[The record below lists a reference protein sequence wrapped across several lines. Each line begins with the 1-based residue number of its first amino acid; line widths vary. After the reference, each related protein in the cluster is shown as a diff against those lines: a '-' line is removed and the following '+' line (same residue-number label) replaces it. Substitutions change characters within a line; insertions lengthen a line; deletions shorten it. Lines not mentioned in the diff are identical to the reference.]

1 MDLDASIPESLAYI
15 VPSLV
20 WWLDGQAFHRDHA
33 WAFLN
38 RAMALASDEHLAE
51 IRGVYSDDDLRAALR
66 RVLPG
71 TFNPAAWAYWHRV
84 LGVNP
89 VPELPRR
96 AISTTESVGVDP
108 DYGRFLACR
117 SRDPA

>member
-1 MDLDASIPESLAYI
+1 MVARRTGLTSWPCLE
-15 VPSLV
+15 
-20 WWLDGQAFHRDHA
+20 
-33 WAFLN
+33 AFLN

-66 RVLPG
+66 RALPG
-71 TFNPAAWAYWHRV
+71 TFSQAVWEYWHRV

-96 AISTTESVGVDP
+96 AISATESVGVNP
-108 DYGRFLACR
+108 DYERFLACR
-117 SRDPA
+117 SR

>member
-66 RVLPG
+66 RALPG

-89 VPELPRR
+89 VPELPHR
-96 AISTTESVGVDP
+96 AISTTESVDVDP